1 MKITYYEMYY
11 TGTIHDRFIDTNDE
25 RYISHTDNDVTFKD
39 TYTDEYY
46 DEHEHVVTQSRLF
59 ESVRQER
66 IAAYKK
72 EIARYQKDLA
82 VFENSTGY
90 EHYWQLLKENSL
102 TSHPTSVNIN
112 L

>member
-11 TGTIHDRFIDTNDE
+11 TGTIHDRCIDTNDE

-39 TYTDEYY
+39 TYTDEYL
-46 DEHEHVVTQSRLF
+46 DEQEHVVTQSRLF

-66 IAAYKK
+66 IVAYKK
-72 EIARYQKDLA
+72 EIARYQEDLA
-82 VFENSTGY
+82 VFENSNGY

>member
-1 MKITYYEMYY
+1 MKITYYEIYY
-11 TGTIHDRFIDTNDE
+11 TGTIHDLCIDTNDE
-25 RYISHTDNDVTFKD
+25 RYISHTDNDVTFN
-39 TYTDEYY
+39 YTHNNGFWEEQ
-46 DEHEHVVTQSRLF
+46 EHIVTQSRLF

-72 EIARYQKDLA
+72 EIARYQEDLA
-82 VFENSTGY
+82 VFENSTSY

-102 TSHPTSVNIN
+102 TSRPTSVNIN